1 MTPRIDLSLL
11 HLRAQSADAEGFHMP
26 LKGSEVL
33 ALVAVVEA
41 ARAYSDAAERGKLT
55 TELYGVLYD
64 ALHPFTEST

>member
-1 MTPRIDLSLL
+1 
-11 HLRAQSADAEGFHMP
+11 MP